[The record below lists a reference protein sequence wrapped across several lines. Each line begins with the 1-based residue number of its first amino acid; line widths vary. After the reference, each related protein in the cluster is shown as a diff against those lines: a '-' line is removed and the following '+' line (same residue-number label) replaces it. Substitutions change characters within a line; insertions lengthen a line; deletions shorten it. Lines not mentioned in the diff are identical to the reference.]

1 MYLSAYL
8 SEYCKDTNLNKVIIN
23 LSNAAIQIS
32 KIIRNLNN
40 DINNRGESDTKNFD
54 GDVQKPLDILSDEIL
69 MEYMSNAPVSGYAS
83 EEQEG
88 FVDLKNNH
96 SFIVIADPLDGSSNI
111 DVNVSIGTIFSI
123 MPQNNLPLEQSFL
136 QKGREQK
143 SAGFFV
149 YGPQVT
155 LFLTVGKGTVAFG
168 LDEDKSEFVLIND
181 KIKIPKSTSEFAINA
196 SYSRFWDKATSNY
209 IKDCQGGKDGPK
221 GKDFGMRWVGSL
233 VADASRIFNRGGI
246 FLYPADKRLKNKHGR
261 LRLTYE
267 ANPLAMLIKEA
278 EGRAT
283 NGIMDILDVEVLDIH
298 QRSPLIF
305 GSTEE
310 VENFIHYS
318 RNLQFP

>member
-69 MEYMSNAPVSGYAS
+69 MQYMSNAPVSGYAS

-123 MPQNNLPLEQSFL
+123 MPQNNLPLEQAFL

-155 LFLTVGKGTVAFG
+155 LFLTVGNGTVAFG
-168 LDEDKSEFVLIND
+168 LDENKSEFILIND

-318 RNLQFP
+318 RNL

>member
-69 MEYMSNAPVSGYAS
+69 MQYMSNAPVSGYAS

-123 MPQNNLPLEQSFL
+123 MPQNNLPLDQAFL

-318 RNLQFP
+318 RNL

>member
-69 MEYMSNAPVSGYAS
+69 MQYMSNAPVSGYAS

-123 MPQNNLPLEQSFL
+123 MPQNNLPLEQAFL

-246 FLYPADKRLKNKHGR
+246 FLYPADKRLKNNHGR

-318 RNLQFP
+318 RNL

>member
-69 MEYMSNAPVSGYAS
+69 MKYMSNAPVSGYAS

-123 MPQNNLPLEQSFL
+123 MPQNNLPLEQAFL

-318 RNLQFP
+318 RNL

>member
-69 MEYMSNAPVSGYAS
+69 MQYMSNAPVSGYAS

-123 MPQNNLPLEQSFL
+123 MPQNNLPLEQAFL

-310 VENFIHYS
+310 VEEFIYYS
-318 RNLQFP
+318 RNL

>member
-1 MYLSAYL
+1 
-8 SEYCKDTNLNKVIIN
+8 
-23 LSNAAIQIS
+23 
-32 KIIRNLNN
+32 
-40 DINNRGESDTKNFD
+40 
-54 GDVQKPLDILSDEIL
+54 
-69 MEYMSNAPVSGYAS
+69 
-83 EEQEG
+83 
-88 FVDLKNNH
+88 
-96 SFIVIADPLDGSSNI
+96 
-111 DVNVSIGTIFSI
+111 
-123 MPQNNLPLEQSFL
+123 MPQNNLPLEQAFL

-318 RNLQFP
+318 RNL

>member
-69 MEYMSNAPVSGYAS
+69 MQYMSNAPVSGYAS

-123 MPQNNLPLEQSFL
+123 MPQNNLTLEQAFL

-318 RNLQFP
+318 RNL

>member
-8 SEYCKDTNLNKVIIN
+8 SEYCKESNLNKVIIN

-40 DINNRGESDTKNFD
+40 DINNKGVSETKNFD

-69 MEYMSNAPVSGYAS
+69 MQYMSNAPVSGYAS

-96 SFIVIADPLDGSSNI
+96 DLIVIADPLDGSSNI

-123 MPQNNLPLEQSFL
+123 MPQNNLPLEQAFL

-155 LFLTVGKGTVAFG
+155 LFLTVGNGTVAFG
-168 LDEDKSEFVLIND
+168 LDEDKSEFILIND

-196 SYSRFWDKATSNY
+196 SYSRFWHKATSNY
-209 IKDCQGGKDGPK
+209 IKDCQDGKDGPK

-246 FLYPADKRLKNKHGR
+246 FLYPADKRLKNKQGR

-267 ANPLAMLIKEA
+267 ANPLAMLVKEA
-278 EGRAT
+278 EGKAT
-283 NGIMDILDVEVLDIH
+283 NGTMDILDVEVLDIH

-310 VENFIHYS
+310 VENFIQYS
-318 RNLQFP
+318 INL

>member
-8 SEYCKDTNLNKVIIN
+8 SEYCKESNLNKVIIN
-23 LSNAAIQIS
+23 LSSAAIQIS

-40 DINNRGESDTKNFD
+40 DINNKGISETKNLD
-54 GDVQKPLDILSDEIL
+54 GDIQKPLDILSDEIL
-69 MEYMSNAPVSGYAS
+69 MQYMSNAPVSGYAS

-96 SFIVIADPLDGSSNI
+96 DLIVIADPLDGSSNI

-123 MPQNNLPLEQSFL
+123 MPQNNLPLEQAFL

-155 LFLTVGKGTVAFG
+155 LFLTVGNGTVAFG
-168 LDEDKSEFVLIND
+168 LDEDKSEFILIND

-209 IKDCQGGKDGPK
+209 IKDCQDGKEGPK

-246 FLYPADKRLKNKHGR
+246 FLYPADKRLKNKQGR

-267 ANPLAMLIKEA
+267 ANPLAMLVKEA
-278 EGRAT
+278 EGKAT
-283 NGIMDILDVEVLDIH
+283 NGTMDILDVEVLDIH

-310 VENFIHYS
+310 VENFIQYS
-318 RNLQFP
+318 INL

>member
-8 SEYCKDTNLNKVIIN
+8 SEYCKESNLNKVIIN
-23 LSNAAIQIS
+23 LSSAAIQIS

-40 DINNRGESDTKNFD
+40 DINNKGVSETKNFD

-69 MEYMSNAPVSGYAS
+69 MQYMSNAPVSGYAS

-96 SFIVIADPLDGSSNI
+96 DLIVIADPLDGSSNI
-111 DVNVSIGTIFSI
+111 EVNVSIGTIFSI
-123 MPQNNLPLEQSFL
+123 MPQNNLPLEQAFL

-155 LFLTVGKGTVAFG
+155 LFLTVGNGVVAFG
-168 LDEDKSEFVLIND
+168 LDEDKSEFILIND

-196 SYSRFWDKATSNY
+196 SYSRFWHKATSNY
-209 IKDCQGGKDGPK
+209 IKDCQDGKDGPK

-246 FLYPADKRLKNKHGR
+246 FLYPADKRLKNKQGR

-278 EGRAT
+278 EGKAT
-283 NGIMDILDVEVLDIH
+283 NGTMDILDVEVLDIH

-310 VENFIHYS
+310 VENFIQYS
-318 RNLQFP
+318 INL

>member
-8 SEYCKDTNLNKVIIN
+8 SEYCKESNLNKVIIN
-23 LSNAAIQIS
+23 LSSAAIQIS

-40 DINNRGESDTKNFD
+40 DINNKGISETKNLD
-54 GDVQKPLDILSDEIL
+54 GDIQKPLDILSDEIL
-69 MEYMSNAPVSGYAS
+69 MQYMSNAPVSGYAS

-96 SFIVIADPLDGSSNI
+96 DLIVIADPLDGSSNI

-123 MPQNNLPLEQSFL
+123 MPQNNLPLEQAFL

-155 LFLTVGKGTVAFG
+155 LFLTVGNGVVAFG
-168 LDEDKSEFVLIND
+168 LDEDKSEFILIND

-209 IKDCQGGKDGPK
+209 IKDCQDGKEGPK

-246 FLYPADKRLKNKHGR
+246 FLYPADKRLKNKQGR

-278 EGRAT
+278 EGKAT
-283 NGIMDILDVEVLDIH
+283 NGIMDILDVEVVDIH

-310 VENFIHYS
+310 VENFIQYS
-318 RNLQFP
+318 RNF

>member
-8 SEYCKDTNLNKVIIN
+8 SEYCKESNLNKVIIN
-23 LSNAAIQIS
+23 LSSAAIQIS

-40 DINNRGESDTKNFD
+40 DMNNKGISDTKNLD
-54 GDVQKPLDILSDEIL
+54 GDIQKPLDILSDEIL
-69 MEYMSNAPVSGYAS
+69 MQYMSNAPVSGYAS

-96 SFIVIADPLDGSSNI
+96 DLIVIADPLDGSSNI

-123 MPQNNLPLEQSFL
+123 MPQNNLPLEQAFL

-155 LFLTVGKGTVAFG
+155 LFLTVGNGTVAFG
-168 LDEDKSEFVLIND
+168 LDEDKSEFILIND

-209 IKDCQGGKDGPK
+209 IKDCQDGKEGPK

-246 FLYPADKRLKNKHGR
+246 FLYPADKRLKNKQGR

-267 ANPLAMLIKEA
+267 ANPLAMLVKEA
-278 EGRAT
+278 EGKAT
-283 NGIMDILDVEVLDIH
+283 NGTMDILDVEVLDIH

-310 VENFIHYS
+310 VENFIQYS
-318 RNLQFP
+318 INL

>member
-40 DINNRGESDTKNFD
+40 DINNKGESDTKNFD

-69 MEYMSNAPVSGYAS
+69 MQYMSNAPVSGYAS

-123 MPQNNLPLEQSFL
+123 MPQNNLPLEQAFL

-318 RNLQFP
+318 RNL

>member
-8 SEYCKDTNLNKVIIN
+8 SEYCKESNLNKVIIN

-40 DINNRGESDTKNFD
+40 DINNKGISETKNLD
-54 GDVQKPLDILSDEIL
+54 GDIQKPLDILSDEIL
-69 MEYMSNAPVSGYAS
+69 MQYMSNAPVSGYAS

-96 SFIVIADPLDGSSNI
+96 DLIVIADPLDGSSNI

-123 MPQNNLPLEQSFL
+123 MPQNNLPLEQAFL

-155 LFLTVGKGTVAFG
+155 LFLTVGNGTVAFG
-168 LDEDKSEFVLIND
+168 LDEDKSEFILIND

-209 IKDCQGGKDGPK
+209 IKDCQDGKDGQK

-246 FLYPADKRLKNKHGR
+246 FLYPADKRLKNKQGR

-278 EGRAT
+278 EGKAT
-283 NGIMDILDVEVLDIH
+283 NGIMDILDVEVVDIH

-310 VENFIHYS
+310 VENFIQYS
-318 RNLQFP
+318 RNF

>member
-69 MEYMSNAPVSGYAS
+69 MQYMSNAPVSGYAS

-123 MPQNNLPLEQSFL
+123 MPQNNLPLEQAFL

-318 RNLQFP
+318 RNL

>member
-69 MEYMSNAPVSGYAS
+69 MQYMSNAPVSGYAS

-123 MPQNNLPLEQSFL
+123 MPQNNLPLEQAFL

-155 LFLTVGKGTVAFG
+155 LFLTFGKGTVAFG

-318 RNLQFP
+318 RNL

>member
-69 MEYMSNAPVSGYAS
+69 MQYMSNAPVSGYAS

-111 DVNVSIGTIFSI
+111 DVNVSVGTIFSI
-123 MPQNNLPLEQSFL
+123 MPQNNLPLEQAFL

-155 LFLTVGKGTVAFG
+155 LFLTFGKGTVAFG

-318 RNLQFP
+318 RNL

>member
-8 SEYCKDTNLNKVIIN
+8 SEYCKESNLNKVIIN

-40 DINNRGESDTKNFD
+40 DINNKGVSETKNFD

-69 MEYMSNAPVSGYAS
+69 MQYMSNAPVSGYAS

-96 SFIVIADPLDGSSNI
+96 DLIVIADPLDGSSNI

-123 MPQNNLPLEQSFL
+123 MPQNNLPLEQAFL

-155 LFLTVGKGTVAFG
+155 LFLTVGNGTVAFG
-168 LDEDKSEFVLIND
+168 LDEDKSEFILIND

-209 IKDCQGGKDGPK
+209 IKDCQDGKDGQK

-246 FLYPADKRLKNKHGR
+246 FLYPADKRLKNKQGR

-278 EGRAT
+278 EGKAT
-283 NGIMDILDVEVLDIH
+283 NGTMDILDVEVLDIH

-310 VENFIHYS
+310 VENFIQYS
-318 RNLQFP
+318 INL

>member
-8 SEYCKDTNLNKVIIN
+8 SEYCKESNLNKVIIN

-40 DINNRGESDTKNFD
+40 DINNKGVSETKNFD

-69 MEYMSNAPVSGYAS
+69 MQYMSNAPVSGYAS

-96 SFIVIADPLDGSSNI
+96 DLIVIADPLDGSSNI

-123 MPQNNLPLEQSFL
+123 MPQNNLPLEQAFL

-155 LFLTVGKGTVAFG
+155 LFLTVGNGVVAFG
-168 LDEDKSEFVLIND
+168 LDEDKSEFILIND

-196 SYSRFWDKATSNY
+196 SYSRFWHKATSNY
-209 IKDCQGGKDGPK
+209 IKDCQDGKDGPK

-233 VADASRIFNRGGI
+233 LS
-246 FLYPADKRLKNKHGR
+246 
-261 LRLTYE
+261 
-267 ANPLAMLIKEA
+267 LIH
-278 EGRAT
+278 
-283 NGIMDILDVEVLDIH
+283 I
-298 QRSPLIF
+298 
-305 GSTEE
+305 
-310 VENFIHYS
+310 
-318 RNLQFP
+318 